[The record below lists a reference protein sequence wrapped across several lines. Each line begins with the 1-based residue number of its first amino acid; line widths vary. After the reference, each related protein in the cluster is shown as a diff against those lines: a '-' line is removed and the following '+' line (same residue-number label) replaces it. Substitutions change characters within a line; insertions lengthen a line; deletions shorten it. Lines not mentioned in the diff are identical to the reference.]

1 MFSVFAFLLIRLY
14 STSAYT
20 LYIQVY
26 KYVFYFCVTCKK
38 KKYYI
43 IVINGDDNLSYHNLC
58 SILLTFVVNKIQF
71 NLMERCLLLCMFSV
85 LQ

>member
-1 MFSVFAFLLIRLY
+1 MYFISVSL
-14 STSAYT
+14 
-20 LYIQVY
+20 V
-26 KYVFYFCVTCKK
+26 K

>member
-20 LYIQVY
+20 LYIN
-26 KYVFYFCVTCKK
+26 KYFISVSLVKK

-43 IVINGDDNLSYHNLC
+43 LVINGDDNLSYHNLC

-71 NLMERCLLLCMFSV
+71 ILMELCLLLCMFSV

>member
-20 LYIQVY
+20 LYIN
-26 KYVFYFCVTCKK
+26 KYFISVSLVK

-71 NLMERCLLLCMFSV
+71 KLMERCLLLCMFSV